1 MGVPPRVSSRSH
13 SPHVMP
19 LHQSDPW
26 EDSLKRVAHL
36 VVVHSALFS
45 EADQDGEVP
54 ASACALLGTYYGPD
68 GHVIHLMAP
77 SHGKSL
83 FNIPVSSH
91 PERRPHQFGQ
101 TAPVASSDCSHARSR
116 GAPPQNSW

>member
-1 MGVPPRVSSRSH
+1 MWPLCSVSPYSPGSWTNDLLAPRLFALDEKSVPMGVPPRVFSQSH

-54 ASACALLGTYYGPD
+54 ASAWLYSVPITVLLDMLST
-68 GHVIHLMAP
+68 L
-77 SHGKSL
+77 
-83 FNIPVSSH
+83 
-91 PERRPHQFGQ
+91 
-101 TAPVASSDCSHARSR
+101 
-116 GAPPQNSW
+116 